1 MSGLRVLSALA
12 AAACATAPAHP
23 AAPPPPPPSQLP
35 ARTYTAA
42 DVAFMAG
49 MIAHHAQAVLIAGW
63 APAHGASSDLRAL
76 CARIVVGQ
84 RDEIAAMQRWLAE
97 RHEPVPDADP
107 RGHMMPGMDHT
118 LLMPGM
124 LTEEQLA
131 RLDSAQGSDF
141 DRLFLT
147 DMIQH
152 HRGALTMVR
161 ALIDTP
167 RAARDGLLFQVA
179 SDISADQTAEID
191 RMTRMLDAL
200 SHIPQRSPQ

>member
-1 MSGLRVLSALA
+1 MARRCARMSGLGVLAALA

-23 AAPPPPPPSQLP
+23 AAPPPPTPSQPP

-49 MIAHHAQAVLIAGW
+49 MIAHRAQAGLIAGW
-63 APAHGASSDLRAL
+63 AAGHGASSGLRAL

-118 LLMPGM
+118 VLMPGM

-131 RLDSAQGSDF
+131 RLDSAQGSGF
-141 DRLFLT
+141 DPPVPTGLSP
-147 DMIQH
+147 H
-152 HRGALTMVR
+152 PPGAPATVR
-161 ALIDTP
+161 A
-167 RAARDGLLFQVA
+167 RVA
-179 SDISADQTAEID
+179 
-191 RMTRMLDAL
+191 
-200 SHIPQRSPQ
+200 

>member
-1 MSGLRVLSALA
+1 MARRCARMSGLGVLAALA

-23 AAPPPPPPSQLP
+23 AAPPPPTPSQPP

-49 MIAHHAQAVLIAGW
+49 MIAHRAQAGLIAGW

-118 LLMPGM
+118 VLMPGM

-141 DRLFLT
+141 DRLFLPGRIPT
-147 DMIQH
+147 H
-152 HRGALTMVR
+152 
-161 ALIDTP
+161 P
-167 RAARDGLLFQVA
+167 RARITGGAPF
-179 SDISADQTAEID
+179 
-191 RMTRMLDAL
+191 
-200 SHIPQRSPQ
+200 

>member
-1 MSGLRVLSALA
+1 MKRPASRARAVALA
-12 AAACATAPAHP
+12 ILATGTCATAGETQTD
-23 AAPPPPPPSQLP
+23 SG
-35 ARTYTAA
+35 RTYTAA

-107 RGHMMPGMDHT
+107 PGHMMPGMDHPV
-118 LLMPGM
+118 LMPGM